1 MAEDSATKKASAIGQ
16 LNDELAQA
24 ILRSSENNPLVGL
37 GLDRVGVD
45 QMTTL
50 FKYPIN
56 ADGLYLRGG
65 DIEKDLS
72 RVGYMKGSPVDL
84 TKPTVAI
91 PLPNQDG
98 QTPRDVNQTM
108 AHEYGHAGIGAL
120 ANLDQDRI
128 GFRQLPIGRRRNEI
142 AMRAQ
147 DYKYGSPKSR
157 EETLAYLINRY
168 GTRKEKD
175 RFFKSTTFGENN
187 GELVSDKD
195 NRAVSD
201 GARSI
206 LKRGE
211 DARRELSD
219 KAGKILYD
227 EGKRMNRQEV
237 GKDMASKGR
246 YGDTMLVHMNPIE
259 VDALAKMSPTGKL
272 TTNPDTGQP
281 EAFLPLLAAM
291 GGGYL
296 GGALGYGAL
305 GAGLGSFAGSL
316 AQGDDFETALAGG
329 LLSYGTAG
337 MLNAAGGTD
346 AAALASGTE
355 NAATNLAANAA
366 VDPALGQPMF
376 MGVPVDSASAGLSLS
391 PDIAS
396 MAPPSSSYLNFGG
409 PTNPMAS
416 VVSPVTDISSLPT
429 PMKKPA
435 SFINMKDLG
444 TRSNL
449 NADSVKLPNGKSL
462 TMPSPPSSSVMGP
475 RIAGSPVPLPP
486 PDAMGPR
493 VGYNMN
499 NPSQLTSPLA
509 QFDSPYNLEM
519 SKAAG
524 DMPLAK
530 LPPPGG
536 MMGRVSSMYNDLPAA
551 IGPDTITNPA
561 YTEKGFFDKLSY
573 LKDQGFNKSVN
584 NAITGNPIAT
594 TAAGLG
600 LLGGGTGSLS
610 NPAPQPAIPDFT
622 TAGRTY
628 AKRPFQKQG
637 VARSFVDAPDGYRPG
652 FDPERSYLSPI
663 STYNQ
668 GFATGGIV
676 GLMPKV
682 PKIRISGGYE
692 SEPDDFD
699 VNDVANDTD
708 FGQPG
713 GRVGVGPNPGPPD
726 DPISVGEVLGSAVVG
741 ALTGGL
747 GMGVVSGI
755 TNAGMQAMGAPTVM
769 GVAADAFTGGQT
781 STGTGGMSGADI
793 SDVNDAANDT
803 GFGPPDGAP
812 GSNSGGA
819 GSSGGQGDPDGPG
832 GAVGDDSSNW
842 AVGGKIEDGA
852 EQENPIITN
861 AKAAIAGQHPEPQK
875 AIGQFVQ
882 VYGDE
887 AFMQLRNQVIAEQSL
902 DQRED
907 AGLGGMITGPGTGT
921 SDSIPAKI
929 TQNGKPV
936 EDIRVADGEYILPDA
951 TVQKIGKDNLDE
963 IVMATNGKQPN
974 QS

>member
-1 MAEDSATKKASAIGQ
+1 MAEDSATKKASAVGQ

-91 PLPNQDG
+91 PLANQDG
-98 QTPRDVNQTM
+98 KTPRDVNQTM

-157 EETLAYLINRY
+157 EETLAYLTNKY

-175 RFFKSTTFGENN
+175 RFFKYSTFGGNN
-187 GELVSDKD
+187 GEPVSDKD

-259 VDALAKMSPTGKL
+259 VDALAKMSPTGEL

-291 GGGYL
+291 GGSYL
-296 GGALGYGAL
+296 GGAMGYAAL

-316 AQGDDFETALAGG
+316 AQGDDFKTALAGG

-337 MLNAAGGTD
+337 MMNAAGGTD
-346 AAALASGTE
+346 AAALASGPE
-355 NAATNLAANAA
+355 GAYVDIAANAA
-366 VDPALGQPMF
+366 VDPALGQTI
-376 MGVPVDSASAGLSLS
+376 MGVPVGSGSDGLMSLS

-396 MAPPSSSYLNFGG
+396 VASPSSSYLNFGNVGG
-409 PTNPMAS
+409 PNPMAS
-416 VVSPVTDISSLPT
+416 VAPTVNDISSLPT
-429 PMKKPA
+429 PIPRGGPSIYAARNYNVNPA
-435 SFINMKDLG
+435 AF
-444 TRSNL
+444 
-449 NADSVKLPNGKSL
+449 
-462 TMPSPPSSSVMGP
+462 
-475 RIAGSPVPLPP
+475 GSEALPP
-486 PDAMGPR
+486 PRLNAGMPVGNALKGYTIPSMPSEVTSNARLNSTLDGIYRPNFDLSQSAGPPK
-493 VGYNMN
+493 YAQPNMFDRGVTAFN
-499 NPSQLTSPLA
+499 N
-509 QFDSPYNLEM
+509 
-519 SKAAG
+519 
-524 DMPLAK
+524 
-530 LPPPGG
+530 
-536 MMGRVSSMYNDLPAA
+536 LPAA

-628 AKRPFQKQG
+628 AKRPSQKQG
-637 VARSFVDAPDGYRPG
+637 VARSFVDAPAGYRPG

-663 STYNQ
+663 STYNR
-668 GFATGGIV
+668 GFATGGLAA
-676 GLMPKV
+676 LMPKV
-682 PKIRISGGYE
+682 PKILASGGDDPE
-692 SEPDDFD
+692 SDPSD

-708 FGQPG
+708 FGQPEG
-713 GRVGVGPNPGPPD
+713 SPMAGPNPGPPN
-726 DPISVGEVLGSAVVG
+726 DPISVGEVLGMTALG
-741 ALTGGL
+741 ALTGGF
-747 GMGVVSGI
+747 GMGAFNGI
-755 TNAGMQAMGAPTVM
+755 TNAVQQATGAPTVTSVL
-769 GVAADAFTGGQT
+769 GNAFNQNNTPPPATPVGSTASFGGGSSAGGGSPDGTTGG
-781 STGTGGMSGADI
+781 DE
-793 SDVNDAANDT
+793 SDNPGNDT
-803 GFGPPDGAP
+803 GDR
-812 GSNSGGA
+812 GGYA
-819 GSSGGQGDPDGPG
+819 RGGG
-832 GAVGDDSSNW
+832 
-842 AVGGKIEDGA
+842 IEDGA

-907 AGLGGMITGPGTGT
+907 AGLGGMITGPGTET

-936 EDIRVADGEYILPDA
+936 EDIRVADGEYILPGT
-951 TVQKIGKDNLDE
+951 TVEKIGKDNLDE

>member
-346 AAALASGTE
+346 AAALAGTE
-355 NAATNLAANAA
+355 NAATNLAA
-366 VDPALGQPMF
+366 VDPALGQQMF
-376 MGVPVDSASAGLSLS
+376 MGVPVDSAYSASAGLNLS

-396 MAPPSSSYLNFGG
+396 MAPPSSSYLNFGNVGG

-536 MMGRVSSMYNDLPAA
+536 MMGRVSSMYNNLPAA

-713 GRVGVGPNPGPPD
+713 GRVGAGPNPGPPD
-726 DPISVGEVLGSAVVG
+726 DPISVGEVLGSAVFG

-747 GMGVVSGI
+747 GTGVVSGI
-755 TNAGMQAMGAPTVM
+755 TNTLSQAAGVPTI
-769 GVAADAFTGGQT
+769 ADALGNAFNQNNTPPPATPAGSTASFGGGSSAGGGSPDGTTGG
-781 STGTGGMSGADI
+781 DE
-793 SDVNDAANDT
+793 SDNPGNDT
-803 GFGPPDGAP
+803 GDRGAY
-812 GSNSGGA
+812 A
-819 GSSGGQGDPDGPG
+819 R
-832 GAVGDDSSNW
+832 
-842 AVGGKIEDGA
+842 GGKIEDGA

>member
-346 AAALASGTE
+346 AAALAGTE

-366 VDPALGQPMF
+366 VDPAVGQPMF
-376 MGVPVDSASAGLSLS
+376 MGVPVDYPAPAGLNLS

-396 MAPPSSSYLNFGG
+396 MASPPPSYLNFGG

-429 PMKKPA
+429 PIARGGPSIYAARNYNVNPA
-435 SFINMKDLG
+435 AF
-444 TRSNL
+444 
-449 NADSVKLPNGKSL
+449 
-462 TMPSPPSSSVMGP
+462 
-475 RIAGSPVPLPP
+475 GSEALPP
-486 PDAMGPR
+486 PRLNAGMPVGNALKGYTIPSMPSEVTSNAQLDNALDDIYQSNFNFTQPAGPPK
-493 VGYNMN
+493 YAQPNM
-499 NPSQLTSPLA
+499 
-509 QFDSPYNLEM
+509 FDRGVTAFKN
-519 SKAAG
+519 A
-524 DMPLAK
+524 
-530 LPPPGG
+530 
-536 MMGRVSSMYNDLPAA
+536 PAA

-628 AKRPFQKQG
+628 AKRPYQKQG

-682 PKIRISGGYE
+682 PKIRVPGGYE
-692 SEPDDFD
+692 SEPDNFD

-713 GRVGVGPNPGPPD
+713 GRVGAGPNPGPPN
-726 DPISVGEVLGSAVVG
+726 DPISVGEALSMAALG
-741 ALTGGL
+741 
-747 GMGVVSGI
+747 
-755 TNAGMQAMGAPTVM
+755 
-769 GVAADAFTGGQT
+769 AFTGGFPGAVFGGITNTVSQAAGVPT
-781 STGTGGMSGADI
+781 MASALANFSNNTPSTATPVGGTASFGGGSSAGGGSPDGTTGGDE
-793 SDVNDAANDT
+793 SDNPGNDT
-803 GFGPPDGAP
+803 GDRGAY
-812 GSNSGGA
+812 A
-819 GSSGGQGDPDGPG
+819 R
-832 GAVGDDSSNW
+832 
-842 AVGGKIEDGA
+842 GGKIEDGA